1 MQHGIKTA
9 RAGVKRNRELR
20 TVGND
25 FCGRPRNRSEGR
37 RLQGV
42 IAAYQRSGLSR
53 GGYGVIAFAGA
64 NVEPLAADA
73 NFDGVII
80 LGAIVATWIVAEGV
94 LVAGL
99 FGDARIKSFE

>member
-1 MQHGIKTA
+1 MI
-9 RAGVKRNRELR
+9 V
-20 TVGND
+20 
-25 FCGRPRNRSEGR
+25 FGRPRNRRPAAARRNRGLAKVRLIEG
-37 RLQGV
+37 
-42 IAAYQRSGLSR
+42 GLSR
-53 GGYGVIAFAGA
+53 SGYGVVAFAGA
-64 NVEPLAADA
+64 HVEPLAADA